1 MSGVVHGLRERVR
14 RADPEGWAG
23 LQQMLAATRR
33 WSARADELADIPE
46 GLWAELPV
54 DLVNRLTVPAE
65 YDGLPLTATAVRRAV
80 VFELL
85 GRADPG
91 LALAL
96 PGPGLAMPAVV
107 VAGTPSQRKQFFD
120 RFLGR
125 GRPVWAAFAIT
136 EPQGG
141 SAATSLR
148 TVARP
153 DGEGYRIDGE
163 KCFIT
168 NGARADIVI
177 TFATTDP
184 ARGPFAIR
192 GFAVEA
198 GTPGFGVGRCEDMM
212 GLRASQLATL
222 TWTDCTVPADCL
234 LGDPR
239 GVRSSGFA
247 AAQGAWELMRPA
259 LSALIVGACLGALD
273 HARCAL
279 DDEGARGGRAAASAR
294 ERLATEAARVHAARL
309 LALRAAWSYD
319 EGRRG
324 PLDGS
329 LAKAS
334 AASAAAHLA
343 AALTDLLP
351 ERAALLTDPLGRF
364 CRDSH
369 AFDILEGTGDMH
381 RLMVARR
388 FATEVTSGVRRGA

>member
-1 MSGVVHGLRERVR
+1 MTGDVRDLRERVR

-23 LQQMLAATRR
+23 LQVLLEAMRR
-33 WSARADELADIPE
+33 WSARADEIADIPA
-46 GLWAELPV
+46 GMWADLPV
-54 DLVNRLTVPAE
+54 ELVNRLTVPAE
-65 YDGLPLTATAVRRAV
+65 YDGLQLTGTAVRRAV

-107 VAGTPSQRKQFFD
+107 VAGTPEQRKQFFG
-120 RFLGR
+120 RFLDR
-125 GRPVWAAFAIT
+125 NRPVWAAFAIT

-141 SAATSLR
+141 SAATTLR
-148 TVARP
+148 TIARP
-153 DGEGYRIDGE
+153 DAQGYRLYGE

-168 NGARADIVI
+168 NGARAETVI

-184 ARGPFAIR
+184 ERGPFAIR
-192 GFAVEA
+192 GFMVDA
-198 GTPGFGVGRCEDMM
+198 GTPGFRVGGCEDMM

-222 TWTDCTVPADCL
+222 SWTDVAVPADGL

-259 LSALIVGACLGALD
+259 LSAVIVGACTGALE
-273 HARCAL
+273 HARRAVE
-279 DDEGARGGRAAASAR
+279 DDGARGGRAAASAR
-294 ERLATEAARVHAARL
+294 ERLDVEAARIRAARL
-309 LALRAAWSYD
+309 LALRAAWRYD

-329 LAKAS
+329 LAKAY
-334 AASAAAHLA
+334 AAAA
-343 AALTDLLP
+343 AARLAGALTELLP
-351 ERAALLTDPLGRF
+351 ERAALLGDPLGRF
-364 CRDSH
+364 CRDSY

-381 RLMVARR
+381 RLMIARR
-388 FATEVTSGVRRGA
+388 FAADVNGGVRRGA